1 MLKTQY
7 SMSILP
13 NIKAKIKY
21 KRKRENMAK
30 KKPIDYAELEKTL
43 DEELGWSSIS
53 NDEKSAYNR
62 FWDSAFDTPLDIQSP
77 PCVDFVRT
85 NVNPDIYAPPT
96 FTEAHKTDK
105 VYAPL
110 FSKELMATYDADWN
124 INSNFVSKIMQLIK
138 CYSVF
143 RKKIPAYVTALLN
156 NVEKIYVTTKN
167 MLQTFTITWNL
178 NGQLKR
184 DAKLICN
191 RIKRYNPRANYL
203 IFTFCK
209 ENINIYAAECHND
222 FETNITDKLEQHK
235 SDRDVKNWVE
245 TIAICASHWVYRRDM
260 NSMSDACSTRLM
272 KMLKRHID
280 NNAEYVLNPAYMLMN
295 WQDYESTKGAM
306 DAMSNITEERLLMSI
321 DADLCNL
328 TFLFDG
334 KTAIKT
340 EKLAM
345 KILKQGFMLESS
357 CQEMYSS
364 LARALSLCFIK
375 PDNTLPNKNADPV
388 SSPSEIF
395 DYITTNVVSQD
406 DAAKA
411 AAMLCYHHANGH
423 SRNMIMIGPTG
434 CGKTE
439 IWRTLSEK
447 YPNIIIANGPMLT
460 GEGWKGDYKLSTLF
474 YEANSRHITNPII
487 VIDEFDKM
495 LEPVSSSHDLG
506 SIIQNELLKIMDG
519 REGATIT
526 ITADK
531 KPPITFNSSDI
542 SVVLCGSFSRM
553 VAIKEKHSSIGFGG
567 SCKIGSNE
575 PYKDYTIDDLI
586 KYAYIRDEIAGR
598 INNIVVLH
606 KMTNSDFENILR
618 HETASPV
625 RQLEKQMGVKISIND
640 STVSQLANMA
650 VETKLGC
657 RPIKTILQKRLDDQ
671 IYDNPTQTSFDL
683 SNVP

>member
-1 MLKTQY
+1 
-7 SMSILP
+7 
-13 NIKAKIKY
+13 
-21 KRKRENMAK
+21 MAK

-43 DEELGWSSIS
+43 DEELGWGSIS

-62 FWDSAFDTPLDIQSP
+62 FWDNAFDTPLDIQSP
-77 PCVDFVRT
+77 PRIDIIRSST
-85 NVNPDIYAPPT
+85 NPDTCISISLTDPHKNGKKVAP
-96 FTEAHKTDK
+96 F
-105 VYAPL
+105 
-110 FSKELMATYDADWN
+110 FSKEVMAMYDADWD
-124 INSNFVSKIMQLIK
+124 IDSDIVSKIMQRAK
-138 CYSVF
+138 CLPIF
-143 RKKIPAYVTALLN
+143 KGKIPAYVTALLN
-156 NVEKIYVTTKN
+156 NVEGMCVTTKD
-167 MLQTFTITWNL
+167 MLQTFAITWNL
-178 NGQLKR
+178 NGRLKY
-184 DAKLICN
+184 DTKSIYN
-191 RIKRYNPRANYL
+191 RVKRYNSRANYL
-203 IFTFCK
+203 IFTLCE
-209 ENINIYAAECHND
+209 ENINIYAAEHYND
-222 FETNITDKLEQHK
+222 FETNITDKLEHYMPGRK
-235 SDRDVKNWVE
+235 RSSGSCSIKKWAF
-245 TIAICASHWVYRRDM
+245 TIACCASYFVYWRNM
-260 NSMSDACSTRLM
+260 NAMSSTCSACLI
-272 KMLKRHID
+272 KMLERHIA
-280 NNAEYVLNPAYMLMN
+280 NNTEYVLNPAYMITN
-295 WQDYESTKGAM
+295 EANY
-306 DAMSNITEERLLMSI
+306 DAAKKATDAIEDIHEDRLVMSVG
-321 DADLCNL
+321 ADLCNL
-328 TFLFDG
+328 MFLFDG
-334 KTAIKT
+334 ETAIKT
-340 EKLAM
+340 EKLVM
-345 KILKQGFMLESS
+345 KILKQGFMYEKSTRELCNSLEW
-357 CQEMYSS
+357 
-364 LARALSLCFIK
+364 AVTTRCFIK
-375 PDNTLPNKNADPV
+375 SDNVYPTKNADPV

-395 DYITTNVVSQD
+395 DYITTNVVGQD
-406 DAAKA
+406 EAAKA

-423 SRNMIMIGPTG
+423 SRNMLMIGPTG

-439 IWRTLSEK
+439 IWRTLSET

-487 VIDEFDKM
+487 VIDEFDKV

-506 SIIQNELLKIMDG
+506 SIIQNELLKIMDS

-526 ITADK
+526 MKADK

-553 VAIKEKHSSIGFGG
+553 VAVKEKHESIGFGN

-586 KYAYIRDEIAGR
+586 KYACIRDEIAGR
-598 INNIVVLH
+598 INNIVVLR

-683 SNVP
+683 SNAP